1 MAMAGTDP
9 GTTQSGTSR
18 VLRRSRTDRGVG
30 GVCGG
35 LGVYFGLDPI
45 VFRIAFVILALAGGG
60 AGVPIYL
67 VAWILMPEGQS
78 TPPSPEA
85 RSTNPASLVI
95 GALFV
100 AIGLGLLADM
110 VAPWFDRLFWPALL
124 VGLGIF
130 VITGSRSR
138 EGTK

>member
-1 MAMAGTDP
+1 MAMASTDP
-9 GTTQSGTSR
+9 GTAQSGSSR
-18 VLRRSRTDRGVG
+18 VLRRSRTDKMVG

-60 AGVPIYL
+60 AGLPIYL

-78 TPPSPEA
+78 TPPDPEA
-85 RSTNPASLVI
+85 RSTNGATLVI
-95 GALFV
+95 GTLFV
-100 AIGLGLLADM
+100 AMGLGLLADM

-124 VGLGIF
+124 VGLGVF
-130 VITGSRSR
+130 VIVGARKG
-138 EGTK
+138 ETK